1 MFTKR
6 LLFLTNHRL
15 LSMVWKRGRAL
26 DCQIFPL
33 DEEGRLAFSRHV
45 AGLPGIPVYL
55 LTELV
60 EEDFRS
66 DAIPH
71 VIRRDRRAIV
81 DRKLSQIYRVT
92 PYRLGIVQGREADG
106 RRDDRVL
113 YTAITNP
120 ELVKPWVDLLIELGA
135 PFAGVYSA
143 PLLSAE
149 LLKALRIVAEH
160 ALLVSVETGGGL
172 RQSYFH
178 RGEIK
183 FSRLTP
189 VSEIRREELPAF
201 IADEVGKTWQY
212 LDSLRYFTRA
222 DSLDVFILAHP
233 DDHAAI
239 LEARPSISQ
248 LQYNVVNIREL
259 AVRIGLE
266 DALPDS
272 DATPIFIQLLGRRPP
287 QGQFAARE
295 ETHGMRIWKSRV
307 GLYAASLAII
317 ACSAAWSGFTAWQS
331 ASRNRQIENIE
342 LQARSIAQQ
351 HQVAVN
357 GLPASTVSPA
367 VMRDSVK
374 LYDTLIKDSPSPTE
388 ALRDIS
394 RALERFPNIRVQ
406 QIVWALSNDPNATP
420 NYTPLTSG
428 DDGPVRSTRVA
439 TAAPPQAAVAADK
452 PATLGDAY
460 QVAVVDADIYPFSGD
475 YRSALN
481 EIEQFERALK
491 SIPNVKVTVLTKPVE
506 LTSNVALTGRPTNGS
521 AAMQARFA
529 VKLTMDLAKS

>member
-1 MFTKR
+1 M
-6 LLFLTNHRL
+6 
-15 LSMVWKRGRAL
+15 
-26 DCQIFPL
+26 
-33 DEEGRLAFSRHV
+33 
-45 AGLPGIPVYL
+45 
-55 LTELV
+55 TELV

-81 DRKLSQIYRVT
+81 ERKLAQIYRAT
-92 PYRLGIVQGREADG
+92 PYRLGIVQGRETDG

-120 ELVKPWVDLLIELGA
+120 VLVKPWVDLLIELGA

-149 LLKALRIVAEH
+149 LLKELKIVAEH

-172 RQSYFH
+172 RQSYFY

-189 VSEIRREELPAF
+189 VSEIRREELPTF

-233 DDHAAI
+233 DDHAAV
-239 LEARPSISQ
+239 LNAQPSISQ
-248 LQYNVVNIREL
+248 LQYNVVNICEL
-259 AVRIGLE
+259 ARRIGLE

-272 DATPIFIQLLGRRPP
+272 DATPIFVQLLGRRPP
-287 QGQFAARE
+287 LGQFAAHE

-317 ACSAAWSGFTAWQS
+317 ACSAAWSGFTAYES
-331 ASRNRQIENIE
+331 ASRARQSESVE
-342 LQARSIAQQ
+342 VQARSIAEQ
-351 HQVAVN
+351 HQAAVN

-374 LYDTLIKDSPSPTE
+374 LYDALIKDSPSPTE
-388 ALRDIS
+388 ALRNIS
-394 RALERFPNIRVQ
+394 RALDRFPNIRIQ

-420 NYTPLTSG
+420 NYTPVAG
-428 DDGPVRSTRVA
+428 ADDGPVRSTK
-439 TAAPPQAAVAADK
+439 TEAPALPQPVISSDK
-452 PATLGDAY
+452 SATLGDVY
-460 QVAVVDADIYPFSGD
+460 QIAIVDADIYPFSGD
-475 YRSALN
+475 YRGALS

-491 SIPNVKVTVLTKPVE
+491 SIPKVKVTVLNKPVE
-506 LTSNVALTGRPTNGS
+506 LTSNVTLTGRSNTSSTSG
-521 AAMQARFA
+521 QARFA